1 MIIFFK
7 SVSCTHYS
15 CTEVQNLNKC
25 SSPRISHTHTNYLE
39 LKIQSCKHF
48 HAKRDQ
54 NSDMRNVNGYVYTTN
69 AAANWTAGILSVDN
83 SDLFA

>member
-25 SSPRISHTHTNYLE
+25 SSPLYFSHTHTHKLFVTQD
-39 LKIQSCKHF
+39 IIMQTFPC
-48 HAKRDQ
+48 

-69 AAANWTAGILSVDN
+69 ATANWTAGILSVDN